1 VASKTV
7 QNGEVMVAPKQIVQN
22 KPKKTAKALAG
33 STGGDKKIIASNR
46 KAKHDFEI
54 LDTYEAGIVLVGS
67 EVKSL
72 RDGMVQVRDAYA
84 RVEGHEMLLLG
95 VNISPYSFAHGF
107 GAHIPDRG
115 RKLLMHRWEINELK
129 MRMAQDRLSLL
140 PLSFYFLNGRVKVEL
155 ALGRG
160 RKTQDKRDALADRD
174 AKMDMDRA
182 MSTNR
187 KAVLTRRHNLLT

>member
-1 VASKTV
+1 
-7 QNGEVMVAPKQIVQN
+7 
-22 KPKKTAKALAG
+22 
-33 STGGDKKIIASNR
+33 
-46 KAKHDFEI
+46 
-54 LDTYEAGIVLVGS
+54 
-67 EVKSL
+67 
-72 RDGMVQVRDAYA
+72 
-84 RVEGHEMLLLG
+84 
-95 VNISPYSFAHGF
+95 
-107 GAHIPDRG
+107 
-115 RKLLMHRWEINELK
+115 MHRWEINELK
-129 MRMAQDRLSLL
+129 MRMAQDRLALL